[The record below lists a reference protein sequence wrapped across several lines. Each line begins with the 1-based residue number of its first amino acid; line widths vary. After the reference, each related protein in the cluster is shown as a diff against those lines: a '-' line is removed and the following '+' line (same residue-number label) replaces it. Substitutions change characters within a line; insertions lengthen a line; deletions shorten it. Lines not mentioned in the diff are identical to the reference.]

1 MEKIELLRKIGE
13 IWATIS
19 GKKFLIDFDKKEV
32 NGQIRENFED
42 FISFHEKEI
51 IENAEVVKWMTHIEY
66 CQKHNITKQRL
77 YQKVREGKIITKKIS
92 PRVIMYLDK
101 Y

>member
-1 MEKIELLRKIGE
+1 MEKLELLRKIGE
-13 IWATIS
+13 IWVKIS
-19 GKKFLIDFDKKEV
+19 GKKFLIDFNSKEV
-32 NGQIRENFED
+32 NGEKRKD
-42 FISFHEKEI
+42 FNEFIIFHESEI
-51 IENAEVVKWMTHIEY
+51 LETAEVVKWMTHIEY

-77 YQKVREGKIITKKIS
+77 YQKVREGKVITKKIS